1 MKTLKIPEN
10 FQKVNF
16 RNYVDILSLDKTR
29 SKTYRKQ
36 LYAFGRLLPKRFNEL
51 ITQYKRQMNVSFSE
65 LSKQYSVSE
74 KQMRAWRTGKTGIPL
89 RALNQLI
96 SELRINPHSIQDL
109 IEGLSSSRGSTILI
123 PRLISPTLVE
133 ILGRFCGDGSCGIY
147 DGSNYK
153 FSLKETNVNFVE
165 LHSQDMNSIFAIKG
179 RVVHYH
185 RVSENVIY
193 SKPLVLLFQ
202 QLFKY
207 KDGFQKSLHVKPP
220 ELLDD
225 LDWSLRKGFTTG
237 LIDTEGSFYHDQSTR
252 TVIFE
257 IKMINSSLIQEVGKA
272 FKEFD
277 IHYNYFSFPK
287 NKPMIFRIR
296 SYGKKT
302 LRLLKD
308 VFEPKNQRHL
318 NKFQSLRL

>member
-1 MKTLKIPEN
+1 MKTLNVPAN
-10 FQKVNF
+10 LQKANF
-16 RNYVDILSLDKTR
+16 RKYIDIFSLEDTR
-29 SKTYRKQ
+29 TQTYRKQ
-36 LYAFGRLLPKRFNEL
+36 LYTIGRLLPKRFNEL
-51 ITQYKRQMNVSFSE
+51 ITRYKHQMNVTFSE
-65 LSKQYSVSE
+65 LSKKYNISE
-74 KQMRAWRTGKTGIPL
+74 KQMRAWRTGKTALPL
-89 RALNQLI
+89 RALKQI
-96 SELRINPHSIQDL
+96 SSELQINPQSMQDL

-123 PRLISPTLVE
+123 PRSISPTLVE

-147 DGSNYK
+147 DGGNYK
-153 FSLKETNVNFVE
+153 FSLKERSGSFVE
-165 LHSQDMNSIFAIKG
+165 LHSRDMKEIFAVKG
-179 RVVHYH
+179 RVVHYP

-207 KDGFQKSLHVKPP
+207 RDGFHKSLHVKPP
-220 ELLDD
+220 ELLDN
-225 LDWSLRKGFTTG
+225 LDWDLRKGFTTG
-237 LIDTEGSFYHDQSTR
+237 LIDTEGSFYYDQSTR

-257 IKMINSSLIQEVGKA
+257 IKMINSSLIQEVEKA

-277 IHYNYFSFPK
+277 IQFNYSALPK
-287 NKPMIFRIR
+287 ADPTIFRIR

-318 NKFQSLRL
+318 SQFQSLRL

>member
-10 FQKVNF
+10 LQKVYF
-16 RNYVDILSLDKTR
+16 RKYVDIFALEDTSTD
-29 SKTYRKQ
+29 TYRKQ
-36 LYAFGRLLPKRFNEL
+36 LYANGRLLPKRFNEL

-65 LSKQYSVSE
+65 LSKEYNISE
-74 KQMRAWRTGKTGIPL
+74 KQMRAWRTGRTALPL
-89 RALNQLI
+89 RALKQLT
-96 SELRINPHSIQDL
+96 SELHINPQSLQKL
-109 IEGLSSSRGSTILI
+109 IDGLSSSRGSTILI

-153 FSLKETNVNFVE
+153 FSLKERNGNFVE
-165 LHSQDMNSIFAIKG
+165 LHSQDMDKIFAIKG
-179 RVVHYH
+179 RVVHYP
-185 RVSENVIY
+185 RVSENIIY

-225 LDWSLRKGFTTG
+225 LDWGLRKGFTTG
-237 LIDTEGSFYHDQSTR
+237 LIDTEGSFYYDQSTR

-277 IHYNYFSFPK
+277 VQHNYSSFPK
-287 NKPMIFRIR
+287 DNPTIFRIR

-308 VFEPKNQRHL
+308 AFEPKNQRHL
-318 NKFQSLRL
+318 NQFQSLRL

>member
-1 MKTLKIPEN
+1 M
-10 FQKVNF
+10 
-16 RNYVDILSLDKTR
+16 
-29 SKTYRKQ
+29 
-36 LYAFGRLLPKRFNEL
+36 
-51 ITQYKRQMNVSFSE
+51 
-65 LSKQYSVSE
+65 
-74 KQMRAWRTGKTGIPL
+74 
-89 RALNQLI
+89 
-96 SELRINPHSIQDL
+96 QDL

-123 PRLISPTLVE
+123 PRSISPTLVE

-147 DGSNYK
+147 DSSNYK
-153 FSLKETNVNFVE
+153 FSLKERSGSFVE
-165 LHSQDMNSIFAIKG
+165 LHSRDMKEIFAVKG
-179 RVVHYH
+179 RVVHYP

-207 KDGFQKSLHVKPP
+207 RDGFHKSLHVKPP
-220 ELLDD
+220 ELLDN
-225 LDWSLRKGFTTG
+225 LDWDLRKGFTTG
-237 LIDTEGSFYHDQSTR
+237 LIDTEGSFYYDQSTR

-257 IKMINSSLIQEVGKA
+257 IKMINSSLIQEVEKA

-277 IHYNYFSFPK
+277 IQFNYSALPK
-287 NKPMIFRIR
+287 ADPTIFRIR

-318 NKFQSLRL
+318 SQFQSLRL